1 MAQEEFS
8 YTAREILKFSRNGEK
23 FPLPYYIFYPASS
36 TPFSGASSTS
46 PLLHREKSLMQR
58 FSAKTCRRGQHS
70 SKVVVINGAPLRLH
84 YRRLKV
90 IEYRKLCK
98 KQREKSTN
106 YQTSETQTTKQKC
119 ALVNV
124 EMAPV
129 LPRTYSKVHLT
140 CDFSLLTS
148 CDVT

>member
-1 MAQEEFS
+1 MVKNFHC
-8 YTAREILKFSRNGEK
+8 RI
-23 FPLPYYIFYPASS
+23 IFFIQHQLL
-36 TPFSGASSTS
+36 FSGASSTS

-58 FSAKTCRRGQHS
+58 FSAETCRGGQHS
-70 SKVVVINGAPLRLH
+70 STVVVVNGAPLRLF

-106 YQTSETQTTKQKC
+106 YQTSETQTTTQKC

-124 EMAPV
+124 EIAPI
-129 LPRTYSKVHLT
+129 LPRTYSSKVHLT